1 MAAATATV
9 LSTRLGL
16 VGTVIGAVVASVV
29 STLVST
35 VFVRWLERA
44 HGRVTDARDDGPR
57 LWQRLAVGALAVTLV
72 GVAFHTGFGL
82 LTHDLPHDAFASR
95 LLTQLRTTSV
105 VEVRAASLDV
115 NAPID
120 SVVSRLVASAPRT
133 STTEE
138 SEQVGG
144 GGDGALADH
153 LAADVRRGVAAD
165 RTAGDEQG
173 DAAG

>member
-1 MAAATATV
+1 MSEQNAPALTYPAVIAGAVAAATATV

-44 HGRVTDARDDGPR
+44 HGRVTAARDGGPR

-95 LLTQLRTTSV
+95 LLTQLG
-105 VEVRAASLDV
+105 L
-115 NAPID
+115 
-120 SVVSRLVASAPRT
+120 
-133 STTEE
+133 
-138 SEQVGG
+138 
-144 GGDGALADH
+144 
-153 LAADVRRGVAAD
+153 
-165 RTAGDEQG
+165 
-173 DAAG
+173 